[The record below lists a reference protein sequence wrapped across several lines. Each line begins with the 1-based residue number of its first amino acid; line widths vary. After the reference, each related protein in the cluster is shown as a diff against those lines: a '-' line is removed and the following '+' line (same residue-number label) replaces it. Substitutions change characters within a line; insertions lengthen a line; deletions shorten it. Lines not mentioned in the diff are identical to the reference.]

1 MATRFGNPMGPIY
14 PLGLIS
20 VATAGTPVGLDA
32 NVPITT
38 ALGTPTA
45 GIPGYTTAGVPSQVQ
60 ANQIKINA
68 PSTNVGDV
76 YLIFKSQAAA
86 AGSGTSVIVVIPKGQ
101 ERTVGAPAGSS
112 PFQVD
117 KMGLDAATNGDG
129 AYVTLLIVN

>member
-1 MATRFGNPMGPIY
+1 MTVFGNPMGPIY

-20 VATAGTPVGLDA
+20 VATAGTPVALSA
-32 NVPITT
+32 NVAITT
-38 ALGTPTA
+38 ALGTPLT
-45 GIPGYTTAGVPSQVQ
+45 GVPGLTKVGVPSQVQ

-68 PSTNVGDV
+68 PSTNTGDV
-76 YLIFKSQAAA
+76 FLVFKSQAAS

-117 KMGLDAATNGDG
+117 KFGLDAATNGDG
-129 AYVTLLIVN
+129 AYVTLIICN

>member
-1 MATRFGNPMGPIY
+1 MTVFGNPSSGVY

-20 VATAGTPVGLDA
+20 VATAGTPVALNA
-32 NVPITT
+32 NVAITT
-38 ALGTPTA
+38 AFGTPTT
-45 GIPGYTTAGVPSQVQ
+45 GVPGLTTKGVPSQVQ

-68 PSTNVGDV
+68 PSTNAGDV
-76 YLIFKSQAAA
+76 YLVFKSQAAA

-117 KMGLDAATNGDG
+117 QFALDAATNGDG
-129 AYVTLLIVN
+129 AYVTLIVCN

>member
-86 AGSGTSVIVVIPKGQ
+86 AGKRNQRDRRYSLKAKSALLA
-101 ERTVGAPAGSS
+101 RRPALVR
-112 PFQVD
+112 FRLTRWAW
-117 KMGLDAATNGDG
+117 MRRRMATGRM
-129 AYVTLLIVN
+129 